1 MKKLQYSTGLKA
13 TAVIVQQV
21 LFVVLVISIV
31 LVTTLFQKNILDF
44 GDIKNKS
51 FPTSA
56 YFSSLFQESTE
67 TILNFVELRKK
78 FETEGNYDAEKQID
92 IMKYY
97 SSQGRAGD
105 VSEEKLT
112 EEETRA
118 RRYYL
123 GDLVEWAR
131 SYTLSDYQFSS
142 SFYINNGI
150 YQKQSV
156 TRDGASVFSQ
166 EKQIEGLGDMSTEL
180 QMVIVSRVERSYGG
194 SYNIAYSDGGGI
206 FDTTTQMA
214 EEGAAETVH
223 PDEET
228 KTQEGQQEGQLEE
241 IIQRVIAGELYELSS
256 NELALL
262 LQDLGLPKGTYSS
275 EYSFVNESY
284 LSVEEEG
291 IWTDFIQGK
300 CTETQMQKLYEALEY
315 TLENIGQEVNT
326 YKKCLNRYNLGK
338 EGSNVYYWI
347 KKGNEDVIYT
357 NLEDQEIDD
366 FTEYGKKMGKYFFYR
381 ESDMR
386 LETNVK
392 GMEDVFYNGMEQMY
406 GGKGNVLFLC
416 VNTSFPQEDS
426 FYEARQE
433 YSNMYPWIYIG
444 MAAMVI
450 SALGCIIC
458 FIYLSTIA
466 GKTGEGKE
474 YVICWFDKIPTELV
488 FIAASICAIITIL
501 IFGEVFYRFGAS
513 ELAGLLVICGV
524 LAFFSSALFLLFYL
538 SFVRRIRAGI
548 LWNKSITCWIVRG
561 IGSVFHARKP
571 ATKMIIWFGIHV
583 LGCLITIPMLME
595 WNESYRALGI
605 LCFVGMSVAEGVLIV
620 REGVQ
625 RNKVLEGIR
634 KISEGDLEFKIDT
647 RELKGDNKKLAE
659 AVNTIGD
666 GLFHAVDDS
675 MKNERLK
682 ADLITNVSHD
692 IKTPLT
698 SIINYVD
705 LLKREDIPNERAQN
719 YLAVLEQ
726 KSQRLKQLTED
737 LLEASKISSGNI
749 TLQMERINFIELV
762 YQTGGEF
769 NEKFEAKGLTAVTK
783 LPREPVVI
791 MADGRRIWRVVENLY
806 NNVAKYAMANTR
818 VYVDMVAEEERVT
831 LSIKNISQNALNIQA
846 DELTER
852 FIRGDVSRSTEGSGL
867 GLSIAKNLTELM
879 GGEFEIYLD
888 GDLFK
893 VSISFRREPVVE
905 KPIED

>member
-1 MKKLQYSTGLKA
+1 MKKLRYSTGLKA
-13 TAVIVQQV
+13 TVVIIQQI
-21 LFVVLVISIV
+21 LFVVLVISIL

-56 YFSSLFQESTE
+56 YFSSLFQESAE
-67 TILNFVELRKK
+67 DIFNFVELRKK
-78 FETEGNYDAEKQID
+78 FETNGNYDAEKKID
-92 IMKYY
+92 IKKYY
-97 SSQGRAGD
+97 SSQGRVGD
-105 VSEEKLT
+105 VSEDKLT
-112 EEETRA
+112 EDETQS

-123 GDLVEWAR
+123 GELVEWAR
-131 SYTLSDYQFSS
+131 SYTTSDYQFTST
-142 SFYINNGI
+142 FYINNGI

-156 TRDGASVFSQ
+156 SRDGASVFNQ
-166 EKQIEGLGDMSTEL
+166 EKQIESLGDMSAEL
-180 QMVIVSRVERSYGG
+180 QMVIVSQVERSYGG
-194 SYNIAYSDGGGI
+194 SYNVAYLESSGV
-206 FDTTTQMA
+206 FNSTEVA
-214 EEGAAETVH
+214 EESDLEIEPSQESADTE
-223 PDEET
+223 
-228 KTQEGQQEGQLEE
+228 EGQQEEPLEE
-241 IIQRVIAGELYELSS
+241 IIQRVIAGELYELNSD
-256 NELALL
+256 ELTLL
-262 LQDLGLPKGTYSS
+262 LQDLGMLKGSYSN
-275 EYSFVNESY
+275 EYSFVNEEY
-284 LSVEEEG
+284 LSVDGSG

-300 CTETQMQKLYEALEY
+300 CTEVQMQKMYEALEY

-347 KKGNEDVIYT
+347 KKGNEDSIYT
-357 NLEDQEIDD
+357 NLEDVEIED
-366 FTEYGKKMGKYFFYR
+366 FTEYGKEMGKYFFYR

-392 GMEDVFYNGMEQMY
+392 GMEDVFYNGIEQVY
-406 GGKGNVLFLC
+406 GGKGNILFIC

-426 FYEARQE
+426 FYQAKQE
-433 YSNMYPWIYIG
+433 YSQMYPWIYIG
-444 MAAMVI
+444 TVAMVI
-450 SALGCIIC
+450 SALGCLIC

-466 GKTGEGKE
+466 GKTGEHKE
-474 YVICWFDKIPTELV
+474 PVICWFDKIPTELV
-488 FIAASICAIITIL
+488 FIAAAIWAITSIVIY
-501 IFGEVFYRFGAS
+501 GDVFYRFGAS
-513 ELAGLLVICGV
+513 ELAGLLVISGA
-524 LAFFSSALFLLFYL
+524 LAFFSLALFMLFYL
-538 SFVRRIRAGI
+538 SFVRRIRAGV
-548 LWNKSITCWIVRG
+548 LWSGSITHWLLQG
-561 IGSVFHARKP
+561 IGSAFHARKP
-571 ATKMIIWFGIHV
+571 ATKMIIWFGIHF
-583 LGCLITIPMLME
+583 LGCLIMIPLLME
-595 WNESYRALGI
+595 WDEAYQRLGI
-605 LCFVGMSVAEGVLIV
+605 IFFIGMSLIEGVFIV
-620 REGVQ
+620 REGIQ

-634 KISEGDLEFKIDT
+634 NISEGDLEFKIDT

-666 GLFHAVDDS
+666 GLFHAVDNS

-719 YLAVLEQ
+719 YLEVLEQ

-749 TLQMERINFIELV
+749 TLQMERINFVELV

-769 NEKFEAKGLTAVTK
+769 NEKFEAKGLTAITK

-818 VYVDMVAEEERVT
+818 VYVDMTMEEDWVT

-879 GGEFEIYLD
+879 GGKFEIYLD

-893 VSISFRREPVVE
+893 VTIRFKRETE
-905 KPIED
+905 EQNNREE